1 MRLRALRL
9 QNFRQHVDTLIEFEN
24 GLTGI
29 IGPNGAGKS
38 TILEGIAWA
47 LYGNTVARGT
57 RESIKFHGAAARAAV
72 RVELDFELGPHRYRI
87 ARGLTSAEL
96 FIDGATTPAANSIGA
111 VGQVIEQR
119 LGMTSREFFTTYF
132 TGQKDLAAMAA
143 MGAAD
148 RGRFL
153 SRVLGYDRLQKAQEL
168 ARQKRAEVIAALRA
182 ISQSMADAELLAAE
196 VSAAHLTVR
205 MAELALATASRTLMA
220 MEKRVAQAEPLW
232 RAAERARAHDVEL
245 QTVVIRA
252 DAAIDAAQ
260 AEVERTGTAVA
271 EAQQLV
277 AGLAGVLA
285 ELAPLATLRAELQ
298 GLEERSREAARRQ
311 ALTEEI
317 ARLNT
322 GVAAAAARL
331 EQLSAAPTLHVE
343 VQAALVEA
351 RHVHAAAV
359 AAANARRTDWVRDRQ
374 EAETRRQ
381 QKRDEY
387 AEIKAQHE
395 KLKELGPDAPCPTC
409 LRPLGASHVALL
421 EELGDKLELL
431 RVDGLYFKQRV
442 EQLLAE
448 PDDLR
453 ALDAA
458 RVERETAVR
467 QLERKELKIEQALK
481 EQGEKQRELR
491 QLTAERDERER
502 AVAELA
508 AEYDAGHHASVRT
521 TVASLSALEVRHAA
535 AKSVADELPRRVERR
550 AAAVAMLATARA
562 AVSTALAA
570 RTVHGFSAEQ
580 HTAALG
586 AWELATQQRQAAAV
600 VRAGADSD
608 ASNAVAALARAL
620 TAAEQAARVRDQQR
634 LLETERRVHDELDTA
649 YGELRTELNARLRPE
664 LGEIA
669 GSFLTDLTDDRYN
682 EFELDENYE
691 IILIGGGVPRQVISG
706 GEEDLANLVLRLAV
720 SQLIAERSGQPFSL
734 LVLDEVFGSLDEQR
748 RANVV
753 ELLRRLQDRFEQV
766 IVITHIDGVRD
777 GLDRVLEV
785 SIDEQSGRAIVEQR
799 AGGRLV
805 DATLV
810 GLEA

>member
-57 RESIKFHGAAARAAV
+57 RESIKFHGAPPRSSVRA
-72 RVELDFELGPHRYRI
+72 ELDFELGPHRYRI
-87 ARGLTSAEL
+87 VRGLTSAEL
-96 FIDGATTPAANSIGA
+96 FVDGSTSPVANSIGS
-111 VGQVIEQR
+111 VGQLIEQK
-119 LGMTSREFFTTYF
+119 LGMSSREFFTTYF

-168 ARQKRAEVIAALRA
+168 ARQKRNEVVAALRA
-182 ISQSMADAELLAAE
+182 LSQSMADADLLAAE
-196 VSAAHLTVR
+196 VKAAQLAVR
-205 MAELALATASRTLMA
+205 MVETALAAAMRTLA
-220 MEKRVAQAEPLW
+220 DAEQRVVQAEPRW
-232 RAAERARAHDVEL
+232 REAERARAHDVEL
-245 QTVVIRA
+245 QTVIIR
-252 DAAIDAAQ
+252 
-260 AEVERTGTAVA
+260 A
-271 EAQQLV
+271 EAQGDSAQRDV
-277 AGLAGVLA
+277 HRAEAAVNESQQIASGLAAVLA
-285 ELAPLATLRAELQ
+285 QLAPLTALRAELQ
-298 GLEERSREAARRQ
+298 LVEERSRQAARRQ
-311 ALTEEI
+311 ALAEEI
-317 ARLNT
+317 TRLT
-322 GVAAAAARL
+322 ASVDAAAARL
-331 EQLSAAPTLHVE
+331 AQLAPAPTLRAE
-343 VQAALVEA
+343 VLAALVEA
-351 RHVHAAAV
+351 RATSAAAV
-359 AAANARRTDWVRDRQ
+359 DAVNVRRTDWVRDRQ
-374 EAETRRQ
+374 EAETLLS

-387 AEIKAQHE
+387 ADVKIQYDRIR
-395 KLKELGPDAPCPTC
+395 ELGPDAPCPTC
-409 LRPLGASHVALL
+409 LRPLGASHAALL
-421 EELGDKLELL
+421 EELGDKLETL
-431 RVDGLYFKQRV
+431 RVEGLYFKQRG
-442 EQLLAE
+442 EQLHAE

-458 RVERETAVR
+458 RAESDTAVR
-467 QLERKELKIEQALK
+467 QLERREQKIEQALR
-481 EQGEKQRELR
+481 EQAEKDRELAQR
-491 QLTAERDERER
+491 TAQRDERVLAVQRLASEYD
-502 AVAELA
+502 AAHHTTLQTSVAEL
-508 AEYDAGHHASVRT
+508 T
-521 TVASLSALEVRHAA
+521 ALEVRHAA
-535 AKSVADELPRRVERR
+535 AKSVADDLPLRVERL
-550 AAAVAMLATARA
+550 AAAHSALIASRDAVSSARA
-562 AVSTALAA
+562 ARVT
-570 RTVHGFSAEQ
+570 HGFSAEQ

-586 AWELATQQRQAAAV
+586 AWEAATQQRQAAAV
-600 VRAGADSD
+600 VRAGAESD
-608 ASNAVAALARAL
+608 AGNAAAALARSL
-620 TAAEQAARVRDQQR
+620 TAAEQAARVREQQR
-634 LLETERRVHDELDTA
+634 QLETERRVHDELDAA

-734 LVLDEVFGSLDEQR
+734 LVLDEVFGSLDDQR

-785 SIDEQSGRAIVEQR
+785 SVDEETGRAIVEQR
-799 AGGRLV
+799 DGGRLQSE
-805 DATLV
+805 TLAGV
-810 GLEA
+810 EV